1 VKFRFFVR
9 QVIHLYSRND
19 RFLENAHPFHRGTP
33 RLHQHLYRHEA
44 LPLILFTRS
53 VLLLFDTCV
62 SLTSKYRYYLIAT
75 EYENVAKSSTLETNS
90 IVSFFNKLGSID
102 EIRSLSIP
110 STSSKAWTNSRK
122 VCSCFFYSFAFAII
136 HINSGKNDFLDV
148 LLRYFGSIFQHILIH
163 LNAIYQQRNG
173 TIGTFIVA
181 NRLALLKML

>member
-53 VLLLFDTCV
+53 VCTSLWYLRFINFKISLLPDCNGIW
-62 SLTSKYRYYLIAT
+62 KCG
-75 EYENVAKSSTLETNS
+75 KSSTLETNS

-102 EIRSLSIP
+102 EIRNLSIP

-136 HINSGKNDFLDV
+136 HINPV
-148 LLRYFGSIFQHILIH
+148 R
-163 LNAIYQQRNG
+163 
-173 TIGTFIVA
+173 TISLMFCFDISAAFFNTF
-181 NRLALLKML
+181 